1 VSDGIA
7 MFSTPDLCDANPD
20 VLVLD
25 LVLHNYGGQCVFGGA
40 VATLQCF
47 EDNSLVRAMLGEPG
61 AGRVLVVDGGGSLRR
76 ALLGDQLADLA
87 VANGWSGVLVNGAVR
102 DVEQLRTC
110 SLGVQAVGVCPRK
123 SEKRGLG
130 QRDVPLRFGG
140 ATITPS
146 SWLYADANGVLI
158 SETRLH

>member
-1 VSDGIA
+1 VSGNEPA
-7 MFSTPDLCDANPD
+7 FSTPDLCDANPE

-25 LVLHNYGGQCVFGGA
+25 LVLRSFGARSVFCGA

-47 EDNSLVRAMLGEPG
+47 EDNSLLRSMLGEAG
-61 AGRVLVVDGGGSLRR
+61 AGRVLVVDGGGSMRC
-76 ALLGDQLADLA
+76 ALLGDQLAALA
-87 VANGWSGVLVNGAVR
+87 VANGWAGVLINGAVR
-102 DVEQLRTC
+102 DVEQLRAIE
-110 SLGVQAVGVCPRK
+110 LGVQALAVCPRK

-146 SWLYADANGVLI
+146 CWLYADHNGVLI
-158 SETRLH
+158 SERPLH